1 MSVTSSSSA
10 PVTTDTT
17 RWPVYATKA
26 ACLLELEGTI
36 SGGAVA
42 IQDVLK
48 RLSNT
53 DTTSWTDKGS
63 RTD

>member
-10 PVTTDTT
+10 PATTNTT

-26 ACLLELEGTI
+26 ACLLDLEGAI
-36 SGGAVA
+36 GGGTVTV
-42 IQDVLK
+42 QDVLK